1 MVVSDGGAR
10 KVAAFAGAIS
20 GYSAAYY
27 AAQTGAVPER
37 EPAGSCYVN
46 EAAGRWLGRGLKAL
60 A

>member
-1 MVVSDGGAR
+1 M
-10 KVAAFAGAIS
+10 AAFAGAIS